1 MSGEQARGFPAFPAQ
16 TGRRSTRGKSWWG
29 RAWVQALEDTSLDS
43 DQLRKGR
50 RTANSGQVGTITI
63 SPGRIAATVYA
74 PDDTYEA
81 AVQVDRLSEDE
92 WRRFLDQVAAR
103 AGHIAALLD
112 GEMPHELVA
121 AAADA
126 GVPLLPGIGDLDPSC
141 TCDGWELPCQH
152 AAGLCYQVGWLLDE
166 DPFVLLL
173 MRGRS
178 REDLLDDLQYR
189 SAGSSARD
197 ATPEEGVP
205 AAWVFE
211 QLVGE
216 LPMLPSLPVKVTVDE
231 LVVNGTQ
238 PLPELEPATL
248 PLLVLDASRRARAQL
263 NALLTGGADPWVL
276 DEWQDAVRLATDYP
290 ELADRL
296 GSATGRPAE
305 LTLGVQAWSY
315 GGAPGLDVLEHHWS
329 PDPGDLARART
340 ELLAAADDD
349 LEISVDQNR
358 LTTAGSVVC
367 QVRLD
372 RVGRWHPY
380 RLVDDA
386 WVPAGPAD
394 RDPTTAL
401 AVPDSWSAAEPGRQW
416 LESVRLRAGKGDELM
431 TAIAAAALRSA
442 LPEFRQLSSRIPA

>member
-16 TGRRSTRGKSWWG
+16 TGRSTRGRSWWG
-29 RAWVQALEDTSLDS
+29 RAWVQALEDTSLDN

-63 SPGRIAATVYA
+63 SPGRIAATVYS

-81 AVQVDRLSEDE
+81 VVQVDRLSDDE

-112 GEMPHELVA
+112 GEMPHELVE

-173 MRGRS
+173 MRGQS
-178 REDLLDDLQYR
+178 REDLLDELQNR
-189 SAGSSARD
+189 STVAVE
-197 ATPEEGVP
+197 TPVEPGEP
-205 AAWVFE
+205 ALDVFGK
-211 QLVGE
+211 LVGE
-216 LPMLPSLPVKVTVDE
+216 LPELPTLPAKLVLEE
-231 LVVNGTQ
+231 LAISETQ
-238 PLPELEPATL
+238 PLPDLSSTTL
-248 PLLVLDASRRARAQL
+248 PLLVLDATRRARAQL
-263 NALLTGGADPWVL
+263 KALLTGDADPWEL
-276 DEWQDAVRLATDYP
+276 DEWQDAVRLAADYP
-290 ELADRL
+290 ALADRL
-296 GSATGRPAE
+296 STAFNRPAD
-305 LTLGVQAWSY
+305 LALGVQAWSY
-315 GGAPGLDVLEHHWS
+315 GGAPGLDVLEHEWT

-349 LEISVDQNR
+349 LEISISRNR
-358 LTTAGSVVC
+358 LTTSGSVTC
-367 QVRLD
+367 QTRLD
-372 RVGRWHPY
+372 RRGRWHPY
-380 RLVDDA
+380 RLVDDT
-386 WVPAGPAD
+386 WTPAGPAD

-401 AVPDSWSAAEPGRQW
+401 AVPDGW
-416 LESVRLRAGKGDELM
+416 
-431 TAIAAAALRSA
+431 
-442 LPEFRQLSSRIPA
+442 